1 MHWRQDGSTALTC
14 SAKNDH
20 INITQLLLESK
31 ADIHTADKVVF
42 FPKQAVPRL
51 SQQSILDP
59 MEAPLWYS
67 I

>member
-1 MHWRQDGSTALTC
+1 MHLRQDGSTALTC

-31 ADIHTADKVVF
+31 ADIHTADKVF

-59 MEAPLWYS
+59 MEAPLSYS